1 MNDERCNLLQ
11 TAVVGPLL
19 ANGALVLVIKKKK
32 KSTVTD
38 GIISHY
44 IA

>member
-19 ANGALVLVIKKKK
+19 ANDALVLVILK